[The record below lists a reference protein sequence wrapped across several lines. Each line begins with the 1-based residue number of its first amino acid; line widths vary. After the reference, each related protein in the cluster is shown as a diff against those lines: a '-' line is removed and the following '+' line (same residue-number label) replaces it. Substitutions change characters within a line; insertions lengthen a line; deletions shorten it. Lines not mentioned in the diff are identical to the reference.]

1 MTVNRDITEAGGKA
15 MVVFKK
21 DAKRNDFE
29 VIDQTGRTHGFIWP
43 YEKHWICRI
52 GERPA
57 EKFDTYEMAA
67 IKAKLLVTEAL
78 NHKDEAR

>member
-1 MTVNRDITEAGGKA
+1 

-21 DAKRNDFE
+21 DHKRNDYE

-43 YEKHWICRI
+43 YAEHWICRI

-57 EKFDTYEMAA
+57 EKFDSYELAEV
-67 IKAKLLVTEAL
+67 KARALVNDEL
-78 NHKDEAR
+78 NHKAGSR

>member
-1 MTVNRDITEAGGKA
+1 

-21 DAKRNDFE
+21 DQRRNDFE
-29 VIDQTGRTHGFIWP
+29 VIDQTGKTHGFIWP
-43 YEKHWICRI
+43 YEAHWICRI

-67 IKAKLLVTEAL
+67 IKARTLVSDAL
-78 NHKDEAR
+78 NHKGDAR